1 MFNHMYSVF
10 FWVKTIVNTI
20 SISKLWNILILEFS
34 YILSRIIRRNIHWGM
49 PYSISIEPTTSCN
62 LKCPECPSGLS
73 KFSRIT
79 GNITDN
85 VVDRIINQFAKHL
98 LYVTFYFQG
107 EPLIHPK
114 FSEYVKKL
122 KSNKIIVA
130 TSTNAHFLTKEKSV
144 EIIDSKLDRLI
155 ISLDGTDSETYL
167 KYRKGGDFN
176 LVIKNIKTFIS
187 IKKKNKSNTPL
198 VELQFIV
205 FKHNEHQI
213 DEINALGK
221 SLGVDKVSIKT
232 AQLYEFENGNE
243 LMPGLIKYSRYQEFE
258 DGKYRIKSKLPNHCH
273 RSWTANVITW
283 DGGIVPCCFDKDA
296 DYRFGNIMDQDYKQ
310 IISNKEYRAFLQQ
323 ILNDRSKINIC
334 RNCTEGL

>member
-1 MFNHMYSVF
+1 MRKTL
-10 FWVKTIVNTI
+10 FWLKIFSKTITI
-20 SISKLWNILILEFS
+20 PRVINYLKLESS
-34 YILSRIIRRNIHWGM
+34 YCLSRIIRKRIQWGV

-62 LKCPECPSGLS
+62 LNCPECPSGLN
-73 KFSRIT
+73 KFSRPT
-79 GNITDN
+79 GNISDEVIN
-85 VVDRIINQFAKHL
+85 RIVNQFSKHL
-98 LYVTFYFQG
+98 IYITFYFQG

-114 FSEYVKKL
+114 FAAYVKQL
-122 KSNKIIVA
+122 KAKNIIIG
-130 TSTNAHFLTKEKSV
+130 TSTNAHFITKLKSN
-144 EIIDSKLDRLI
+144 EIIESGLDRLI

-176 LVIKNIKTFIS
+176 LVVENIKTLIAT
-187 IKKKNKSNTPL
+187 KKEKESNLPF

-205 FKHNEHQI
+205 FKHNQHQI
-213 DEINALGK
+213 DKIKAMGK
-221 SLGVDKVSIKT
+221 SLGVDEVSIKT

-243 LMPGLIKYSRYQEFE
+243 LIPGLVKYSRYQEFE

-296 DYRFGNIMDQDYKQ
+296 EHRFGNIMNQDYKQ
-310 IISNKEYRAFLQQ
+310 IISNKEYKAFLQQ
-323 ILNDRSKINIC
+323 ILNDRRKIDIC

>member
-1 MFNHMYSVF
+1 MFNSVENSL
-10 FWVKTIVNTI
+10 FWVKTIKKAT
-20 SISKLWNILILEFS
+20 SFSKIINIVKLEVS
-34 YILSRIIRRNIHWGM
+34 YIISRLFRKSIHWGM

-62 LKCPECPSGLS
+62 LKCPECPSGLN
-73 KFSRIT
+73 KFSRLT
-79 GNITDN
+79 GNITDE
-85 VVDRIINQFAKHL
+85 VVNRIIEQFSRYL

-114 FSEYVKKL
+114 FSEYIKKL
-122 KSNKIIVA
+122 KSENIIVS
-130 TSTNAHFLTKEKSV
+130 TSTNAHFLTKEKAIELIYSG
-144 EIIDSKLDRLI
+144 LDRLI

-176 LVIKNIKTFIS
+176 LVIENIKNFVYL
-187 IKKKNKSNTPL
+187 KKEKKSPTPL

-213 DEINALGK
+213 NEIKALGK

-232 AQLYEFENGNE
+232 AQLYEFEDGNE
-243 LMPGLIKYSRYQEFE
+243 LMPGLVKYSRYQEFE
-258 DGKYRIKSKLPNHCH
+258 DGKFRIKSKLPNHCH

-283 DGGIVPCCFDKDA
+283 DGNIVPCCFDKDA
-296 DYRFGNIMDQDYKQ
+296 EHRFGNIMEKDYSQ
-310 IISNKEYRAFLQQ
+310 IINSKEYKAFLQQ
-323 ILNDRSKINIC
+323 IHNDRSKIDIC

>member
-1 MFNHMYSVF
+1 MFSNMQNKL
-10 FWVKTIVNTI
+10 FWIRRIVITI
-20 SISKLWNILILEFS
+20 SISRIVNVIKLELS
-34 YILSRIIRRNIHWGM
+34 YVFSRIFRKSFHWGM

-62 LKCPECPSGLS
+62 LKCPECPSGLNN
-73 KFSRIT
+73 FSRNT
-79 GNITDN
+79 GNITDS
-85 VVDRIINQFAKHL
+85 VIDRIIHQFAKHL

-114 FSEYVKKL
+114 FGEYVKKL
-122 KSNKIIVA
+122 KSNKVIVA

-176 LVIKNIKTFIS
+176 LVIENIKTFVS
-187 IKKKNKSNTPL
+187 VKKEKKAQTPL

-213 DEINALGK
+213 DEIKVLGK
-221 SLGVDKVSIKT
+221 SLGVDKVSTKT
-232 AQLYEFENGNE
+232 AQLYEFENGND
-243 LMPGLIKYSRYQEFE
+243 LMPGLVKYSRYQEFA
-258 DGKYRIKSKLPNHCH
+258 DGKYRIKSNLPNHCH

-296 DYRFGNIMDQDYKQ
+296 DHRFGNIMDQDYSQ
-310 IISNKEYRAFLQQ
+310 IINNKKYKAFLQQ
-323 ILNDRSKINIC
+323 ILDNRSKIDIC